1 MRASELIQEGAS
13 AVLYHYTTAWAALQ
27 IVESGQFELAIS
39 TGSRSEQQLAPP
51 GYPYFMSLT
60 RTLLGDYH
68 RWASNGAVMFN
79 LDGTWF
85 RGRYPVRAVD
95 YWERSW
101 NFPESG
107 RTRESEDRVFSREP
121 QIPADSIREVHVL
134 LKEPHEHRS
143 PQVRQLL
150 IACKRH
156 GLPAF
161 LYQNEQA
168 WRLQD
173 RRRSIPIT
181 RDVTQLRGPQPRG
194 YISRAKNYLE
204 DWIEL
209 LHKKSTGELTRS
221 ADRLRYNLRYYG
233 HPGEDQNL
241 SVEISNARKPD
252 SGASRRSAIEI
263 LNYMR
268 SHDMHTTGQ
277 FRDWI
282 AKKWD
287 DIVTR
292 ERETKQATE
301 SAPPRSV
308 ATKQAMT
315 TSCLYR
321 NEDLI
326 EQVWDMKRP
335 RSLPALQ
342 AALDLLWDHYAERLG
357 VRMLKPQL
365 EFGAGVKYHG
375 RYLSYTQGLDR
386 GQKIVLAPGERNF
399 YVLVHELSH
408 ALGPSQHGIR
418 FARVYHDLLNHDTF
432 KTIMSTPRGQEFLE
446 YLRVEH
452 PRQVRRIYRNR

>member
-1 MRASELIQEGAS
+1 MAGLWYEEFKVGMEFK
-13 AVLYHYTTAWAALQ
+13 H
-27 IVESGQFELAIS
+27 
-39 TGSRSEQQLAPP
+39 P
-51 GYPYFMSLT
+51 LT
-60 RTLLGDYH
+60 RTITEMD
-68 RWASNGAVMFN
+68 NVMFCALTHN
-79 LDGTWF
+79 PQPLHLDAEAAKASEFGQILVNGTF
-85 RGRYPVRAVD
+85 TFALMVGLSVGEVEDMY
-95 YWERSW
+95 
-101 NFPESG
+101 
-107 RTRESEDRVFSREP
+107 RTMAIANYEDRFVIPPMHREEA
-121 QIPADSIREVHVL
+121 IEMM
-134 LKEPHEHRS
+134 KEPHEHRS

-150 IACKRH
+150 IACKRR

-161 LYQNEQA
+161 LYRDEQA

-181 RDVTQLRGPQPRG
+181 RDVTHLRGQQPRG
-194 YISRAKNYLE
+194 YTSRAKNYLE

-209 LHKKSTGELTRS
+209 LHKKATSELTRS

-241 SVEISNARKPD
+241 SVEIGNARKPD

-287 DIVTR
+287 DIVSR

-301 SAPPRSV
+301 SARPRTV

-315 TSCLYR
+315 TSRLYR

-335 RSLPALQ
+335 RSLQALQ

-357 VRMLKPQL
+357 TRMLRPELQ
-365 EFGAGVKYHG
+365 FGPGTKYHG
-375 RYLSYTQGLDR
+375 RHISYTQSLDR
-386 GQKIVLAPGERNF
+386 GQKTVLAPGERNF

-408 ALGPSQHGIR
+408 ALGPSEHGIR

-452 PRQVRRIYRNR
+452 PRQVRRIYRRR